1 MKSIKFGSKKR
12 GPKGEGRAVIY
23 KPMQLPVDLIEDFKI
38 YKDAYG
44 MLFSEEKDEYGNP
57 IPVHV
62 TFEQM
67 LRRWMDNVKRFDK
80 EIQKEVDEY
89 RRIRTM
95 QPMPNLYP
103 VDPCEGDIWE
113 MQYSAWRNG
122 IDYPLTVDKDL
133 AFYAIIDGEKKGA
146 EQLINEEYKIQNDA
160 GVVIDLKNA
169 FRVGTKILKHQGIDL
184 CSISSV
190 GISKP

>member
-1 MKSIKFGSKKR
+1 MKSIKFSSKKR

-23 KPMQLPVDLIEDFKI
+23 KPVQLPVDLIEDLKI

-80 EIQKEVDEY
+80 EIQKEENEY

-113 MQYSAWRNG
+113 MQYSAWRNC

-160 GVVIDLKNA
+160 GVVLDLKNA
-169 FRVGTKILKHQGIDL
+169 FRVSTKILKHQGIDL
-184 CSISSV
+184 CVISSM

>member
-1 MKSIKFGSKKR
+1 MKSIKFSSKKR

-23 KPMQLPVDLIEDFKI
+23 KPVQLPVDLIEDLKI

-44 MLFSEEKDEYGNP
+44 MLFSEEKDEYGNL

-67 LRRWMDNVKRFDK
+67 LRRWMDNVKRFYK

-103 VDPCEGDIWE
+103 VDPCEVDIWE

-169 FRVGTKILKHQGIDL
+169 FRVSTKILKHQGIDL

>member
-23 KPMQLPVDLIEDFKI
+23 KPMQLPVDLIEDLKI

-44 MLFSEEKDEYGNP
+44 MLFSEENDEYRNP

-62 TFEQM
+62 TVEQM

-103 VDPCEGDIWE
+103 VDPCKGDIWE

-169 FRVGTKILKHQGIDL
+169 FRVSTKILKHQGIDL

>member
-12 GPKGEGRAVIY
+12 GPKGKGRAVIY
-23 KPMQLPVDLIEDFKI
+23 KPMQLPIDLIEDLKI
-38 YKDAYG
+38 HKDAYG

-160 GVVIDLKNA
+160 DVVIDLKEA
-169 FRVGTKILKHQGIDL
+169 YR
-184 CSISSV
+184 
-190 GISKP
+190 ISKKIQSHQNEA